1 MGLGGLF
8 RTRWRDSRAARQQ
21 EAAYRRIWQA
31 FRQHSQVEDGRHDTA
46 DWRAREGFFAGCA
59 IRVPSGVLQPALGE
73 LRDALELYSFVRQ
86 HPDPFL
92 HLMLQEFGFVSHNP
106 KRKDEWSVERLDEY
120 VTAATSAVG
129 EAAPFE
135 VSAGGANAFQ
145 DAVFLDVHDRGAAS
159 RLHLRLHELAAV
171 PMVPRFAYLP
181 HVTVAHFTEKA
192 PIANLP
198 AVIAPFRDRTFGTWL
213 VTEIEIVTLRV
224 DEPYPDLER
233 YAVLP
238 LNGE

>member
-21 EAAYRRIWQA
+21 EAAYRRVWQA
-31 FRQHSQVEDGRHDTA
+31 FRQHSQVEDGRHDTTE
-46 DWRAREGFFAGCA
+46 WRSREGVFAGCA
-59 IRVPSGVLQPALGE
+59 IRVPIGVLQPALDE
-73 LRDALELYSFVRQ
+73 LRGSLAPFPFVRQ

-92 HLMLQEFGFVSHNP
+92 HLMLQEFGFVSQKP
-106 KRKDEWSVERLDEY
+106 KRKDEWSVDRLDEY
-120 VTAATSAVG
+120 VTAAAGAVS

-135 VSAGGANAFQ
+135 ISVGGANAFQ

-159 RLHLRLHELAAV
+159 RLHLRLHDLAAV

-181 HVTVAHFTEKA
+181 HVTVAHFTETA
-192 PIANLP
+192 PIGNLP

-213 VTEIEIVTLRV
+213 VSEIEIVTLRV

-233 YAVLP
+233 HTVLP
-238 LNGE
+238 LSGE